1 MSKIVSRVLLI
12 LCTASFILMPVRITH
27 ADEGTI
33 YEKNSDAG
41 MLMKNET
48 VYVTL
53 DHNGRVL
60 DQRVV
65 NRLYANGAVDKV
77 VDYGD
82 YISIRSMELDVVPEI
97 RNDQII
103 WDPDLLKRGDIYY
116 EGITDKE
123 LPIEVSIKYFLDGV
137 EIDAAD
143 IAGKSGNVGIE
154 IKIKNRM
161 RVEEPISYK
170 SFDGSTVSQD
180 YEYYTPFLVQVSY
193 AVDLDVFSEVKAE
206 DAVKVTTGKTM
217 NLSFA
222 TFPYP
227 DSELYFEMKGDNI
240 ELNPIT
246 FTVFPQLMPVQNVE
260 LGEELEKLFEG
271 LERIRDGLE
280 QLGNGID
287 SLAGV
292 SRRIHAGQREFYQGL
307 SDIAEGSGELGRNSD
322 ALVTGYVSIMEG
334 LGELKDGAKELSH
347 ALGYI
352 QPGMDILSNSAKELS
367 NGLGTLKKGAGELEV
382 AGNKLIQGYA
392 ALKNINEII
401 VSLAVELAAKDPD
414 NPELQQLNA
423 LMAQQAQLIDSLAGA
438 GEGITQ
444 GAKALSQG
452 MDTIKG
458 NLDREFIPG
467 MEGLAD
473 GISEAVSGFD
483 VLIEGMSRY
492 KKGQAAYKQGLVDY
506 IEGVQKI
513 ADGLEELK
521 RHSGNMLSGLEELVK
536 ALDNLGK
543 GIADI
548 SEKGFPELQDGIVKA
563 IDDMRFAEALLDK
576 MEELVRDY
584 RSFMDNQKNRNS
596 SVQFIM
602 KTDGIVL
609 RDVEEKTDAQDTG
622 ESKANWWK
630 RLLKLFGM

>member
-1 MSKIVSRVLLI
+1 
-12 LCTASFILMPVRITH
+12 
-27 ADEGTI
+27 
-33 YEKNSDAG
+33 
-41 MLMKNET
+41 
-48 VYVTL
+48 
-53 DHNGRVL
+53 
-60 DQRVV
+60 
-65 NRLYANGAVDKV
+65 
-77 VDYGD
+77 
-82 YISIRSMELDVVPEI
+82 
-97 RNDQII
+97 
-103 WDPDLLKRGDIYY
+103 
-116 EGITDKE
+116 
-123 LPIEVSIKYFLDGV
+123 
-137 EIDAAD
+137 
-143 IAGKSGNVGIE
+143 
-154 IKIKNRM
+154 
-161 RVEEPISYK
+161 
-170 SFDGSTVSQD
+170 
-180 YEYYTPFLVQVSY
+180 
-193 AVDLDVFSEVKAE
+193 
-206 DAVKVTTGKTM
+206 
-217 NLSFA
+217 
-222 TFPYP
+222 
-227 DSELYFEMKGDNI
+227 
-240 ELNPIT
+240 
-246 FTVFPQLMPVQNVE
+246 
-260 LGEELEKLFEG
+260 
-271 LERIRDGLE
+271 
-280 QLGNGID
+280 
-287 SLAGV
+287 
-292 SRRIHAGQREFYQGL
+292 
-307 SDIAEGSGELGRNSD
+307 
-322 ALVTGYVSIMEG
+322 
-334 LGELKDGAKELSH
+334 
-347 ALGYI
+347 
-352 QPGMDILSNSAKELS
+352 
-367 NGLGTLKKGAGELEV
+367 LEV